1 MNLTPSSLSW
11 WLAPL
16 SKYADFKLASSYAD
30 SSFGPASWLELNH
43 ELALKTPSLLE
54 HSTISAIAEKHGKTT
69 AQVLLRWAT
78 QRGVAVIP
86 KSSNLARAKE
96 NLDSIFDLEEK
107 DLEAISALNENRRL
121 ADPVAI
127 HPALAIYA

>member
-1 MNLTPSSLSW
+1 MSFSLWAPCLSLALLISST
-11 WLAPL
+11 
-16 SKYADFKLASSYAD
+16 DFKRTSRPPD

-43 ELALKTPSLLE
+43 ELALATPSLLE
-54 HSTISAIAEKHGKTT
+54 HSTISSIAKKHSKTT

-86 KSSNLARAKE
+86 KSGNPARAKE
-96 NLDSIFDLEEK
+96 NLDSIFELEKE
-107 DLEAISALNENRRL
+107 DVEAISALNENRRL